1 MANSCLGSPCPG
13 GELVEFC
20 TNGLDGEKQ
29 ISHLLQ
35 DQQLPQLQLL
45 KKEALTKL
53 IAYHIGSW
61 QGLFGGEANI

>member
-1 MANSCLGSPCPG
+1 M
-13 GELVEFC
+13 ELC